1 MKTFLRFVSVLSLLI
16 AAGCA
21 STPTERVAQH
31 KSAYSQW
38 PADVQANVAAGR
50 IMVGYTPEQV
60 RVALGDPTRTFTR
73 TTEAGTSETWAYVD
87 NPPRF
92 SIGLGIGSWGRSS
105 AVGGGVGVSTGG
117 FRDGERMHVIFDN
130 GRVSAIETAKH

>member
-1 MKTFLRFVSVLSLLI
+1 MKTFRHFLLTLALLA

-21 STPTERVAQH
+21 STPTDRVAAH
-31 KSAYSQW
+31 KAAYSQW

-50 IMVGYTPEQV
+50 IAVGYTAEQV
-60 RVALGDPTRTFTR
+60 RVALGDPARTFARVT
-73 TTEAGTSETWAYVD
+73 ADGTSEIWAYAD

-105 AVGGGVGVSTGG
+105 AVGGGIGVSSGG
-117 FRDGERMHVIFDN
+117 FRDGERMHVIFAN
-130 GRVSAIETAKH
+130 GRVSAIESSQR

>member
-1 MKTFLRFVSVLSLLI
+1 MKTFACFVSILSLLL
-16 AAGCA
+16 AGCA

-31 KSAYSQW
+31 KAAYSQW

-50 IMVGYTPEQV
+50 VAVGYTTEQV

-73 TTEAGTSETWAYVD
+73 VTTEGTSEIWAYVD

-105 AVGGGVGVSTGG
+105 SVGGGVGVSTGG

-130 GRVSAIETAKH
+130 GRVSAIESAQH